1 MARITTSPPARGGV
15 ARRAGVVG
23 DDSRITPLK
32 LEPKLK
38 RIMAQEYPRFSDA
51 EYARRQRALGA
62 VMDKAGVDH
71 LLVITDHRAG
81 NAPQWVT
88 GWPGTVEAYVIF
100 KPGEKMWM
108 AVEWVNHFPLARKIA
123 RDVEVHWGAHH
134 GLQQMIRE
142 LKRRGAKRVGNM
154 GPLVVSKYRELEGHF
169 QMVGLDAEYIRLR
182 TIKSEEELDWL
193 RIGAALSDAGLAAL
207 LAGTK
212 PGLTERELG
221 AIVESAYIKHGGA
234 TMIHYIGVTSMAR
247 PHIYV
252 PPQHHSPRK
261 VKKGDVVFC
270 ELSAYW
276 WDYAGQVLRTF
287 TVDAEPTPLYR
298 DLHETAEA
306 AFDAVTGV
314 ARHGTTMQE
323 ILDATGVIEQNGFTV
338 CDDLMH
344 GFGGGYFQPII
355 GTKSRMAGPLP
366 AMTLEENMTVVVQP
380 NVITR
385 DHKAGVQVGEL
396 IRVTRTGFERL
407 HRAKRG
413 FFRVG

>member
-1 MARITTSPPARGGV
+1 MNADKRRS
-15 ARRAGVVG
+15 RRANRRPVTGHG
-23 DDSRITPLK
+23 SPFTPLR
-32 LEPKLK
+32 LEPRLK
-38 RIMAQEYPRFSDA
+38 AIMSQEYPRFSDG
-51 EYARRQRALGA
+51 EYGRRHQALA
-62 VMDKAGVDH
+62 ALMEKNSLDH
-71 LLVITDHRAG
+71 LLVITDHRTG

-100 KPGEKMWM
+100 KPGERMWM
-108 AVEWVNHFPLARKIA
+108 SVEWVNHYPLAKKLCGHM
-123 RDVEVHWGAHH
+123 DVHWGEHR
-134 GLQQMIRE
+134 GLQKMIDE
-142 LKRRGAKRVGNM
+142 LKRRGAKRVGII
-154 GPLVVSKYRELEGHF
+154 GPLVVPKYRALEEHF

-182 TIKSEEELDWL
+182 MIKSEEELDWL

-207 LAGTK
+207 LAGTRQ
-212 PGLTERELG
+212 GLTERELG
-221 AIVESAYIKHGGA
+221 AIVESAYIKHGGT
-234 TMIHYIGVTSMAR
+234 TMIHYIGVTSMKK

-261 VKKGDVVFC
+261 VKKGDMAFC

-287 TVDAEPTPLYR
+287 TVGTDATPLYR
-298 DLHETAEA
+298 DLYETAEA
-306 AFDAVTGV
+306 AFDAVTKV

-323 ILDATGVIEQNGFTV
+323 IVDATGVIEKNGFTI

-355 GTKSRMAGPLP
+355 GSKSRPAGPKLP
-366 AMTLEENMTVVVQP
+366 NMTLEENMTVVVQP

-385 DHKAGVQVGEL
+385 DQSAGVQVGEL

-413 FFRVG
+413 LFRVG